1 MGVWEVKD
9 FMVAHTGDMGMIL
22 GPCIGYMIQCYKI
35 RQEKN
40 AQGFSPLVCLV
51 LLVANILRVF
61 WW

>member
-35 RQEKN
+35 R
-40 AQGFSPLVCLV
+40 
-51 LLVANILRVF
+51 
-61 WW
+61 